1 MIEEKGKAPEDTE
14 QKSRRP
20 GGPQPDPN
28 IEFKEL
34 NLPNAAMTTK
44 EDEFLLPDALL
55 KPEKPPLLNQ
65 IKLQLMTVERARK
78 MTVGAKVNMRHFALQ
93 CGAHPQHN

>member
-14 QKSRRP
+14 QKTRRP
-20 GGPQPDPN
+20 GGPQRDPN

-44 EDEFLLPDALL
+44 KTNF
-55 KPEKPPLLNQ
+55 
-65 IKLQLMTVERARK
+65 
-78 MTVGAKVNMRHFALQ
+78 F
-93 CGAHPQHN
+93 